1 MIFVTTT
8 RAREDRIAVV
18 RARADVLLHKLQK
31 RAGVQPGGA
40 ARIEAIYA
48 GAAPVW
54 WRRIAEQTVQAGAVL
69 VLDKGAEQPL
79 VVMTLAAAETLAT
92 QAEKGFPGKT

>member
-31 RAGVQPGGA
+31 RAGVPSGGA
-40 ARIEAIYA
+40 ARIEAVYA

-54 WRRIAEQTVQAGAVL
+54 WQRIAEQTVQAGAVL
-69 VLDKGAEQPL
+69 VLDKAAEQPL
-79 VVMTLAAAETLAT
+79 VVMTLAAAEALAT

>member
-31 RAGVQPGGA
+31 RTGVPSGGA
-40 ARIEAIYA
+40 ARIEAVYA

-54 WRRIAEQTVQAGAVL
+54 WQRIAEQTVQAGAVL
-69 VLDKGAEQPL
+69 VLDKAAEQPL